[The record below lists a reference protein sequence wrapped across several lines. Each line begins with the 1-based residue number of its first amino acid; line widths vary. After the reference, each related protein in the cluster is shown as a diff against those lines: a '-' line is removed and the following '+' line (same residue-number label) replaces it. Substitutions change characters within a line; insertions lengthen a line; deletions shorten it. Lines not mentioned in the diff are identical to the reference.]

1 MWDNIKQSN
10 ICVIGESEGKE
21 REETTLAVK
30 IGEICPELIKDMKPN
45 IKKLCEGLPWWRSG

>member
-45 IKKLCEGLPWWRSG
+45 IKKLCEGLP